1 MQRFEVREYENSKIE
16 EVHIF
21 DREKNKMLSKI
32 KPRLQAE
39 WVCKTGIVFW
49 EVVVCTAKGV
59 TSDYSK
65 VRSDF

>member
-39 WVCKTGIVFW
+39 WVC
-49 EVVVCTAKGV
+49 
-59 TSDYSK
+59 
-65 VRSDF
+65 